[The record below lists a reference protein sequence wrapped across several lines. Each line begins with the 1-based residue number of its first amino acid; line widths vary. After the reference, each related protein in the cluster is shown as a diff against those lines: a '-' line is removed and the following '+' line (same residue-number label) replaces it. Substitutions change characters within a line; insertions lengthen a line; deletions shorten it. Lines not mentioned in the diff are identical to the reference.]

1 MKIRKKIVILLC
13 LATVLVSIGAVAAE
27 QNPVLLIHGYNS
39 DSSIWTG
46 SKVRQDIE
54 ASGRTV
60 YTFDIP
66 DPTGDIRFNAPFLEA
81 KIWEI
86 RATTGVSKVDLV
98 AHSMG
103 GLVARYYITS
113 DGPHSNYQG
122 DVSSV
127 TTLSTPHHG
136 TGYAWFPDNTAAK
149 QMKPNSDFLQDLN
162 ARQVPEDITVV
173 SVVGN
178 GDKIVSEESAR
189 LSTGE
194 AANIDNIVITSNP
207 KTDGFWTRHRTYN
220 NAEASMHAV
229 GTLDGYY
236 GPVGPVPPI
245 PELPSII
252 LLSTGLLA
260 LAGYVGLRRRK
271 NN

>member
-1 MKIRKKIVILLC
+1 MKVRKKIVILLC

-66 DPTGDIRFNAPFLEA
+66 NPTGDIRLNASSLQDNIS
-81 KIWEI
+81 KI
-86 RATTGVSKVDLV
+86 RATTGASKVDLV

-103 GLVARYYITS
+103 GLLARYYVTS
-113 DGPHSNYQG
+113 DGPNSTYQG
-122 DVSSV
+122 DVSSL
-127 TTLSTPHHG
+127 TMLDTPNHG
-136 TGYAWFPDNTAAK
+136 TGWAMWSLTPAGK
-149 QMKPNSDFLQDLN
+149 QMKPNSDFLKDLN

-173 SVVGN
+173 SVVGK
-178 GDKIVSEESAR
+178 GDKIVSEKSAR
-189 LSTGE
+189 LNIDE
-194 AANIDNIVITSNP
+194 AANIDNIVITSN
-207 KTDGFWTRHRTYN
+207 KTDGFWRHGTYN
-220 NAEASMHAV
+220 NAEASMHAI

-236 GPVGPVPPI
+236 DPVGPVPPI
-245 PELPSII
+245 PELPSIV
-252 LLSTGLLA
+252 LFSVGLLA